1 MSTGSFFSGKNLQL
15 AVLAAARHFDI
26 DPEQLAYRDRTRT
39 TGIVKSAKAVI
50 EVDPVAF
57 RRIEP
62 APARAEIEPVVSIA
76 PKMTERAPRPPD
88 KAPGAPAPAGTAAPA
103 RALSP
108 DETTALTRQSMAR
121 LLRLAGVAADVN
133 VSVSRGGRLRVE
145 LSTPGMAVDED
156 LARSFETLLVRVM
169 RGLSGQAPG
178 CRVDWLDAARRQ
190 REGELE
196 ALAHEAARVALAE
209 LREVELQPMD
219 ARDRRVVHM
228 VLQDR
233 EDVASES
240 RGEGSERRLVVS
252 PSRRFT

>member
-1 MSTGSFFSGKNLQL
+1 MSTGSFFSGKNLQQ
-15 AVLAAARHFDI
+15 AVLAAARHFDVE
-26 DPEQLAYRDRTRT
+26 PEQLVYRDRTRT

-57 RRIEP
+57 RRLEPLSTRAAAEAPAVSTAAP
-62 APARAEIEPVVSIA
+62 AP
-76 PKMTERAPRPPD
+76 
-88 KAPGAPAPAGTAAPA
+88 APAPAGAPAGAPA
-103 RALSP
+103 RALAP
-108 DETTALTRQSMAR
+108 DETLTLARQSMTQ
-121 LLRLAGVAADVN
+121 LLRLAGIAAEVN
-133 VSVSRGGRLRVE
+133 VSVSKGGRLRVE
-145 LSTPGMAVDED
+145 LSTPGLAVDED
-156 LARSFETLLVRVM
+156 LARAFETLLVRVM
-169 RGLSGQAPG
+169 RGLSGQAPA

-196 ALAHEAARVALAE
+196 TLAHEAARVALAE
-209 LREVELQPMD
+209 LREVEMQPMD

-233 EDVASES
+233 EDVTSES